1 MATWLVTGAS
11 RGLGLEFA
19 RQLTA
24 RGDKVIGTARRP
36 QEALDLRKTGAEVV
50 ALEADKPG
58 SIEALTKH
66 LANRPI
72 DVLVNN
78 AGVSADDK
86 QLGML
91 SFEAFEKVFHTNVFG
106 TALVAQALLP
116 NLRAGNR
123 QLILN
128 ISSQLGSLSA
138 AYAGFSY
145 AYNASKAALNMITAR
160 MAKDLAKEHFV
171 VVSMHPGWVK
181 TDMGGPNAPL
191 TPEDSIKAMLGA
203 IDRLSIK
210 DNGGFRNYDGAPMAW

>member
-19 RQLTA
+19 RQLKA
-24 RGDKVIGTARRP
+24 RGEIVLGTARKP
-36 QEALDLRKTGAEVV
+36 HEASELAKTGAEVLPLETDKEASIA
-50 ALEADKPG
+50 ALAQTLSG
-58 SIEALTKH
+58 
-66 LANRPI
+66 RPI
-72 DVLVNN
+72 DVLINN
-78 AGVSADDK
+78 AGVSAEDK
-86 QLGML
+86 RLGTMT
-91 SFEAFEKVFHTNVFG
+91 FDAFEKVFRTNVFG
-106 TALVAQALLP
+106 AALVAQALLP

-123 QLILN
+123 QLIVNL
-128 ISSQLGSLSA
+128 SSQLGSISA
-138 AYAGFSY
+138 AYTGFSY

-160 MAKDLAKEHFV
+160 MAKDLAKEQFI

-191 TPEDSIKAMLGA
+191 LPEQSIATMLGA